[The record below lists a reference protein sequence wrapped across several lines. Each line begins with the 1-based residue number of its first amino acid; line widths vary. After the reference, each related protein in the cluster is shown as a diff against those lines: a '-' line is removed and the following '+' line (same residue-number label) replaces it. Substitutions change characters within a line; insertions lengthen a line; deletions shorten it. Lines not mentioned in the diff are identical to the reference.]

1 MRKVLGT
8 TALIA
13 SLFAATPALACGMY
27 IPSEMNLAEAME
39 QIEIDEPEALAELEV
54 IEVEAPEVLEAQV
67 VNEATEQ
74 ALTAEAQEAA
84 ELEEARQAMEALR
97 LALEPA
103 RADAD
108 DASEAAPPA
117 S

>member
-39 QIEIDEPEALAELEV
+39 QIEIDPDPVLVEAGLQEPEVVEDAV
-54 IEVEAPEVLEAQV
+54 VEAE
-67 VNEATEQ
+67 EQ
-74 ALTAEAQEAA
+74 ELSAEAQEAA
-84 ELEEARQAMEALR
+84 QLEEARQAMEALR

-103 RADAD
+103 TA
-108 DASEAAPPA
+108 DASEDAPPA